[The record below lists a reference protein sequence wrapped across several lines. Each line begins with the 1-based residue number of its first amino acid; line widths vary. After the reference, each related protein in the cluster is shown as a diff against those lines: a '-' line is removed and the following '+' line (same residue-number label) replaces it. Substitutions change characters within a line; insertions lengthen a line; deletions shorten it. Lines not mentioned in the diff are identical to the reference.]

1 MASFIN
7 KDKRQ
12 IEFDPY
18 QLPIVALPEV
28 VAVNFKPFT
37 SNAIMIRIADVDKD
51 FKPLRDKSRYIDVL
65 PIHFNDINEGDD
77 YWGLS
82 DKEKA
87 DMVLFSSMHV
97 KVIYD
102 FVDKYADAEQI
113 VVHCNAG
120 VSRSSAV
127 AMGIAKHVNDE
138 KTYAELKQI
147 KRYLPNPRVLALM
160 RGETFTQW

>member
-12 IEFDPY
+12 IDFDPY
-18 QLPIVALPEV
+18 KLPIVALPEV
-28 VAVNFKPFT
+28 VAVNFRPFT
-37 SNAIMIRIADVDKD
+37 PNAVMIRIADVGRD
-51 FKPLRDKSRYIDVL
+51 FMPLRDKSRYLDIL

-82 DKEKA
+82 DKEQAK
-87 DMVLFSSMHV
+87 MILFSKKHV
-97 KVIYD
+97 SEIYD
-102 FVDKYADAEQI
+102 FVDKNRGAEQI
-113 VVHCNAG
+113 VIHCNAG

-127 AMGIAKHVNDE
+127 ALGIANYLDDE
-138 KTYAELKQI
+138 ETYLKLKQI

-160 RGETFTQW
+160 RGETFNQW